1 MSRRAEDSVTPHDS
15 AAAGSSDG
23 HDEDQAAAP
32 LKAGSETSQYSGPE
46 PGQYEYE
53 QGEKYYFRNG
63 VGADYW
69 YRKAAEKGHSGAEYR
84 LGWMYE
90 QGKGVTPIYEMA
102 LRWYRK
108 AAAHGNKDAQA
119 GIVRVEKLISTGSYD
134 RRY

>member
-1 MSRRAEDSVTPHDS
+1 MNADDRTALDWY
-15 AAAGSSDG
+15 
-23 HDEDQAAAP
+23 
-32 LKAGSETSQYSGPE
+32 LKAA
-46 PGQYEYE
+46 
-53 QGEKYYFRNG
+53 K
-63 VGADYW
+63 
-69 YRKAAEKGHSGAEYR
+69 KGNAGAEYK

-119 GIVRVEKLISTGSYD
+119 GIVRVEKLISAGSYD